1 MFKYMETIAALNTCL
16 LKQACDRFLGD
27 DKDRNGQ
34 NGDDQYEN
42 QLELGEILCRLV
54 FCRYDRDHLT
64 DDKRKQTQY
73 KSLKPTDSS
82 CRCAWLVYVDD
93 LLRLLVMFIQA
104 LSV

>member
-42 QLELGEILCRLV
+42 QLEK
-54 FCRYDRDHLT
+54 FF
-64 DDKRKQTQY
+64 
-73 KSLKPTDSS
+73 
-82 CRCAWLVYVDD
+82 VDWSFVD
-93 LLRLLVMFIQA
+93 TIVII
-104 LSV
+104 